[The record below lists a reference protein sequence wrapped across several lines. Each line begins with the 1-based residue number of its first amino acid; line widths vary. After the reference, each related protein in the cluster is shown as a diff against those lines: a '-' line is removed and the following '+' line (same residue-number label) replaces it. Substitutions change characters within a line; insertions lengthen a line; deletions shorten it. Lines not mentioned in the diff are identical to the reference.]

1 MMSMNLSDIAI
12 LKIQG
17 SDYGCI
23 SNLIS
28 EKKRKKRNITKR
40 KSLLSHF
47 KMFKEILTFGDIE
60 IEKKKKKLTKI
71 GFLLF

>member
-28 EKKRKKRNITKR
+28 EKSEKSGTLQNVKVYYHILKCLKK
-40 KSLLSHF
+40 F
-47 KMFKEILTFGDIE
+47 
-60 IEKKKKKLTKI
+60 
-71 GFLLF
+71 

>member
-60 IEKKKKKLTKI
+60 IEKKKKLTKI